1 MDLFAI
7 TFLIF
12 LIKIYKSATLFG
24 QLNIINNFN
33 NTSIQKKK
41 TNVTFLYL

>member
-24 QLNIINNFN
+24 QLNIINFN